1 MSWQRLNDIEVDI
14 ETHKQEIKK
23 LKVLRN
29 KELGALRDLHKDMSA
44 LIQQLQSL
52 MKREQTRQVLY
63 ISKYNYLVFLWLGL
77 TMKPYVE

>member
-52 MKREQTRQVLY
+52 LKREQTRQVQKQIEEIHRL
-63 ISKYNYLVFLWLGL
+63 IGEARSKHVKF
-77 TMKPYVE
+77 

>member
-1 MSWQRLNDIEVDI
+1 MSWQRLQNIELDI

-52 MKREQTRQVLY
+52 LKREQTRQVQKQIEEIHRL
-63 ISKYNYLVFLWLGL
+63 IGEARSKHVKF
-77 TMKPYVE
+77 

>member
-1 MSWQRLNDIEVDI
+1 MSWQRLNDIKADI

-29 KELGALRDLHKDMSA
+29 KALDALRNFHKDMSA

-52 MKREQTRQVLY
+52 LKREQTRQVQKQIEEIHRL
-63 ISKYNYLVFLWLGL
+63 IGEARSKHVKF
-77 TMKPYVE
+77 

>member
-1 MSWQRLNDIEVDI
+1 MSWQRLNDIKADI

-29 KELGALRDLHKDMSA
+29 KALDALRSLHKDMSA

-52 MKREQTRQVLY
+52 LKREQTRQVQKQIEEIHRL
-63 ISKYNYLVFLWLGL
+63 IGEARSKHVKF
-77 TMKPYVE
+77 